1 MCYIYMMKEI
11 HQTEEIKMK
20 LKSTNN
26 VETNR
31 YELEI
36 VIDGKEY
43 TDAVDKATKKGLA
56 KITVPGF
63 RKGHAPKAMVLKMFG
78 ADMFYQDA
86 LEEVNPKAVD
96 DAIEASGL
104 ELADQKVNF
113 ELVSLDEN
121 GADFK
126 IKITTKPEVKLGKYK
141 GLKVERTIVSVSEDE
156 IAREIDA
163 LKEKNARIV
172 TVTDREAKD
181 GDITVIDFE
190 GFTDGK
196 AFEGGK
202 GENYELTLGSGT
214 FIPGFEDQIV
224 GHKIDEEFDVNV
236 TFPKEYQAE
245 NLAGKEAVFKVKL
258 HEIKTKEYPEVDDEF
273 AKDVSEFDTL
283 DELKKDIENKILEQ
297 KNSREDALVENNLL
311 EQVVDD
317 MTVEVPDC
325 MIENRIDEN
334 VEDFSRRLQYQGM
347 DIKMYM
353 QYTGMDEEGFRK
365 TFRESAEKQVKIR
378 LALEAVAKAE
388 NLTASEEE
396 LEEEYKK
403 IADMYKIEV
412 AQVKAAIPQKG
423 LESDITANKA
433 IDIIKSSAEIENVEN
448 KAAKAAEKKPTAKK
462 TAAKKPAAKKAE
474 GEKEEKAAEKKPA
487 AKKAPAKKTVA
498 KKAEDGEKAAEK
510 KPAAK
515 KAPAKKPA
523 AKKAAEKKE
532 TAE

>member
-1 MCYIYMMKEI
+1 MEILSKMCYIILMKEI

-36 VIDGKEY
+36 VIDGQEY
-43 TDAVDKATKKGLA
+43 TDAVDKATKRGLA

-86 LEEVNPKAVD
+86 LEALYPKAVD
-96 DAIEASGL
+96 DAIDESGL
-104 ELADQKVNF
+104 ELADQKVDF

-126 IKITTKPEVKLGKYK
+126 IKVTVKPEVKLGDYK
-141 GLKVERTIVSVSEDE
+141 GLKVEREVVSVTADE
-156 IAREIDA
+156 IEREIDA

-190 GFTDGK
+190 GFEGGK

-224 GHKIDEEFDVNV
+224 GHKVDDEFDVNV
-236 TFPKEYQAE
+236 TFPEEYQAE
-245 NLAGKEAVFKVKL
+245 ELAGKEAVFKVKL
-258 HEIKTKEYPEVDDEF
+258 HEIKVKEYPEVDDEF

-283 DELKKDIENKILEQ
+283 DELKKDIESKILDA
-297 KNSREDALVENNLL
+297 KNSREDSMVENKLL
-311 EQVVDD
+311 EQVVEG
-317 MTVEVPDC
+317 MTVEVPNC

-347 DIKMYM
+347 DTKMYM

-365 TFRESAEKQVKIR
+365 TFRESAEKQVKTR

-403 IADMYKIEV
+403 IADMYKIDV

-433 IDIIKSSAEIENVEN
+433 IDVIKSSAVIENVEKKEEKAKKAPAK
-448 KAAKAAEKKPTAKK
+448 KAAAKKADDGEKTEEKKPAAKKTTAKKTAAKKTEDGEKKPAAKK
-462 TAAKKPAAKKAE
+462 TAAKKPAAKKTAAK
-474 GEKEEKAAEKKPA
+474 KEEKAE
-487 AKKAPAKKTVA
+487 
-498 KKAEDGEKAAEK
+498 
-510 KPAAK
+510 
-515 KAPAKKPA
+515 
-523 AKKAAEKKE
+523 
-532 TAE
+532 

>member
-1 MCYIYMMKEI
+1 MLYYLDERNPSDGG
-11 HQTEEIKMK
+11 IKMK

-36 VIDGKEY
+36 VIDGQEY
-43 TDAVDKATKKGLA
+43 TDAVEKATKKGLS

-86 LEEVNPKAVD
+86 LEALYPKAVD
-96 DAIEASGL
+96 DAIEQSGL
-104 ELADQKVNF
+104 ELAEQKVDF
-113 ELVSLDEN
+113 ELVSLDEK

-126 IKITTKPEVKLGKYK
+126 IKVTTKPEVKLGEYK
-141 GLKVERTIVSVSEDE
+141 GLKVEREIVSASADE
-156 IAREIDA
+156 IDREIDS

-196 AFEGGK
+196 AFDGGK
-202 GENYELTLGSGT
+202 GENYELALGSGT

-224 GHKIDEEFDVNV
+224 GHKVDDEFDVNV
-236 TFPKEYQAE
+236 TFPEEYQAE
-245 NLAGKEAVFKVKL
+245 ELAGKEAVFKVKL
-258 HEIKTKEYPEVDDEF
+258 HEIKTKEYPLIDDEF

-283 DELKKDIENKILEQ
+283 DELKKDIETKILEA
-297 KNSREDALVENNLL
+297 KNSREDSMVENKLL
-311 EQVVDD
+311 EQVVEG
-317 MTVEVPDC
+317 MTVEVPEC

-334 VEDFSRRLQYQGM
+334 VEDFDRRLKYQGM
-347 DIKMYM
+347 DMKMYM
-353 QYTGMDEEGFRK
+353 QYTGMDEAGFRK
-365 TFRESAEKQVKIR
+365 TFRESAEKQVKTR

-388 NLTASEEE
+388 KLEASEEE

-403 IADMYKIEV
+403 IADMYKIDA
-412 AQVKAAIPQKG
+412 AQVKAAIPRKG

-433 IDIIKSSAEIENVEN
+433 IDLIKSSAVIENVE
-448 KAAKAAEKKPTAKK
+448 KKDEKQAKKPAAKKPAAKKPAAKKPAEKKEDEGEKKPAAKKPAAKKTTAKKADDGEKKPAAKK
-462 TAAKKPAAKKAE
+462 TAAKKPAAKKE
-474 GEKEEKAAEKKPA
+474 D
-487 AKKAPAKKTVA
+487 
-498 KKAEDGEKAAEK
+498 KAE
-510 KPAAK
+510 
-515 KAPAKKPA
+515 
-523 AKKAAEKKE
+523 
-532 TAE
+532 

>member
-1 MCYIYMMKEI
+1 
-11 HQTEEIKMK
+11 MK

-36 VIDGKEY
+36 VIDGQEY
-43 TDAVDKATKKGLA
+43 TDAVDKATKRGLA

-86 LEEVNPKAVD
+86 LEALYPKAVD
-96 DAIEASGL
+96 DAIDESGL
-104 ELADQKVNF
+104 ELADQKVDF

-126 IKITTKPEVKLGKYK
+126 IKVTVKPEVKLGDYK
-141 GLKVERTIVSVSEDE
+141 GLKVEREVVSVTADE
-156 IAREIDA
+156 IEREIDA

-190 GFTDGK
+190 GFEGGK

-224 GHKIDEEFDVNV
+224 GHKVDDEFDVNV
-236 TFPKEYQAE
+236 TFPEEYQAE
-245 NLAGKEAVFKVKL
+245 ELAGKEAVFKVKL
-258 HEIKTKEYPEVDDEF
+258 HEIKVKEYPEVDDEF

-283 DELKKDIENKILEQ
+283 DELKKDIESKILDA
-297 KNSREDALVENNLL
+297 KNSREDSMVENKLL
-311 EQVVDD
+311 EQVVEG

-347 DIKMYM
+347 DI
-353 QYTGMDEEGFRK
+353 E
-365 TFRESAEKQVKIR
+365 
-378 LALEAVAKAE
+378 VAR
-388 NLTASEEE
+388 
-396 LEEEYKK
+396 Y
-403 IADMYKIEV
+403 IADKIGV
-412 AQVKAAIPQKG
+412 DLK
-423 LESDITANKA
+423 ITALDFTAVLAGVADGKYDFA
-433 IDIIKSSAEIENVEN
+433 ISAIAYAPSRAEAMRLSDVYYSTSTGYKSKRPALSSRPFYFYSSSRNR
-448 KAAKAAEKKPTAKK
+448 AALSMAA
-462 TAAKKPAAKKAE
+462 AAFLM
-474 GEKEEKAAEKKPA
+474 GNI
-487 AKKAPAKKTVA
+487 
-498 KKAEDGEKAAEK
+498 
-510 KPAAK
+510 
-515 KAPAKKPA
+515 
-523 AKKAAEKKE
+523 
-532 TAE
+532 

>member
-1 MCYIYMMKEI
+1 MCYIYLMKEI

-43 TDAVDKATKKGLA
+43 TDAVERATKKGLA

-86 LEEVNPKAVD
+86 LEELYPKAVD
-96 DAIEASGL
+96 DAIEQSGL
-104 ELADQKVNF
+104 ELADQKVDF
-113 ELVSLDEN
+113 ELVSLDSN

-126 IKITTKPEVKLGKYK
+126 IKVTTKPEVTLGEYK
-141 GLKVERTIVSVSEDE
+141 GLKVERTVVSVSEDE

-172 TVTDREAKD
+172 TVTDRAAEN

-190 GFTDGK
+190 GFEGGK
-196 AFEGGK
+196 PFDGGK

-224 GHKIDEEFDVNV
+224 GHSVDEEFDVNV
-236 TFPKEYQAE
+236 TFPEEYQAKE
-245 NLAGKEAVFKVKL
+245 LAGKQAVFKVKL
-258 HEIKTKEYPEVDDEF
+258 HEIKTKEYPEIDDEF

-283 DELKKDIENKILEQ
+283 DELKKDIESKILEQ
-297 KNSREDALVENNLL
+297 KNQREDSLVENSLL
-311 EQVVDD
+311 EQIVDN

-353 QYTGMDEEGFRK
+353 QYTGMDEQGFRN

-396 LEEEYKK
+396 LEDEYKK
-403 IADMYKIEV
+403 IADMYKIDV

-433 IDIIKSSAEIENVEN
+433 IDVIKSSAEIKNVE
-448 KAAKAAEKKPTAKK
+448 KKEEKKPSAKK

-474 GEKEEKAAEKKPA
+474 DKADEGEKATEKKPA
-487 AKKAPAKKTVA
+487 AKKTA
-498 KKAEDGEKAAEK
+498 
-510 KPAAK
+510 
-515 KAPAKKPA
+515 AKKPA
-523 AKKAAEKKE
+523 AKKADDGEKATEKKPAAKK
-532 TAE
+532 TAAKKPAAKIAEDK

>member
-1 MCYIYMMKEI
+1 
-11 HQTEEIKMK
+11 MK

-86 LEEVNPKAVD
+86 LEELYPKAVD

-104 ELADQKVNF
+104 ELADQKVDF

-126 IKITTKPEVKLGKYK
+126 IKVTTKPEVKLGKYK
-141 GLKVERTIVSVSEDE
+141 GLKVERTIVSVTEDE

-236 TFPKEYQAE
+236 TFPEEYQAE
-245 NLAGKEAVFKVKL
+245 DLAGKEAVFKVKL

-283 DELKKDIENKILEQ
+283 EAYKADLKAKIQ
-297 KNSREDALVENNLL
+297 KRKEAEADRVFEGKLADALVEKLEVALPEAMVNAEAENMLRDYDMNLRQNGL
-311 EQVVDD
+311 DLKTYLKYTGKELNDL
-317 MTVEVPDC
+317 
-325 MIENRIDEN
+325 R
-334 VEDFSRRLQYQGM
+334 EDFKPR
-347 DIKMYM
+347 
-353 QYTGMDEEGFRK
+353 
-365 TFRESAEKQVKIR
+365 AEKQLKLR
-378 LALEAVAKAE
+378 LALEKIAQKE
-388 NLTASEEE
+388 NLSVTEEG
-396 LEEEYKK
+396 
-403 IADMYKIEV
+403 IEGDCRPCRRL
-412 AQVKAAIPQKG
+412 QHERRRCEG
-423 LESDITANKA
+423 LCGQRG
-433 IDIIKSSAEIENVEN
+433 
-448 KAAKAAEKKPTAKK
+448 P
-462 TAAKKPAAKKAE
+462 
-474 GEKEEKAAEKKPA
+474 
-487 AKKAPAKKTVA
+487 
-498 KKAEDGEKAAEK
+498 
-510 KPAAK
+510 
-515 KAPAKKPA
+515 
-523 AKKAAEKKE
+523 
-532 TAE
+532 